1 MIKLWRRIL
10 DTGSEGDVVTV
21 RSRLDFDP
29 EAFSAIY
36 AIGDVHGS
44 YIELLNAEC
53 RILQD
58 AASFEGNKLI
68 VMLGDYVDRGP
79 SSRQV
84 VQHLMRPL
92 APQIERVALCG
103 NHDDAFC
110 QFLEDPSAG
119 RRWLDFG
126 AAATLYSYGMDIDQS
141 LQKAGGFSGLSALLA
156 EAVPAAHYQWFK
168 SLPVMLKVGQF
179 LFVHAGV
186 KPGTA
191 LDAQTDEDL
200 MWIREPF
207 LSRGPEMPYTVVHG
221 HTPTDTVTFGK
232 NRIGVDTAAYAS
244 GHLSVVRIA
253 GGQAN
258 LI

>member
-1 MIKLWRRIL
+1 MIKLLRKFL
-10 DTGSEGDVVTV
+10 DTGSEGDVMPV
-21 RSRLDFDP
+21 RSRLTFDSD
-29 EAFSAIY
+29 AFSAIY
-36 AIGDVHGS
+36 AVGDVHGC
-44 YIELLNAEC
+44 YLELLEAEC

-58 AASFEGNKLI
+58 ANHRDGPKLI

-79 SSRQV
+79 SSSRV
-84 VQHLMRPL
+84 VEHLMKPL
-92 APQIERVALCG
+92 APQIERVSLCG

-110 QFLEDPSAG
+110 YFLEDPSGG

-126 AAATLYSYGMDIDQS
+126 AAATLYSYGLDIDQA
-141 LQKAGGFSGLSALLA
+141 LQKAGGFAGLSAQLA
-156 EAVPAAHYQWFK
+156 QAIPAAHYHWLK
-168 SLPVMLKVGQF
+168 SLPVMLTVGQF

-186 KPGTA
+186 KPGLL
-191 LDAQTDEDL
+191 LDTQTDQDL

-207 LSRGPEMPYTVVHG
+207 LSRGPELPYTVVHG

-232 NRIGVDTAAYAS
+232 NRIGVDTGAYAS

-253 GGQAN
+253 DGRAD

>member
-1 MIKLWRRIL
+1 MIKLWRKII
-10 DTGSEGDVVTV
+10 DTGSESDVITA
-21 RSRLDFDP
+21 RSRLNFDP
-29 EAFSAIY
+29 DAYSAIY
-36 AIGDVHGS
+36 AVGDVHGS

-53 RILQD
+53 RILRD
-58 AASFEGNKLI
+58 AGSRDGRKLI

-84 VQHLMRPL
+84 VEHLMKPL
-92 APQIERVALCG
+92 LPQIERVTLCG

-110 QFLEDPSAG
+110 HFLEDPSAG

-126 AAATLYSYGMDIDQS
+126 AAATLYSYGLDIDQA
-141 LQKAGGFSGLSALLA
+141 LQKAGGFAGLSPYLA
-156 EAVPAAHYQWFK
+156 QAIPAHHYHWFK

-186 KPGTA
+186 KPATP
-191 LDAQTDEDL
+191 LEAQTDDDL

-207 LSRGPEMPYTVVHG
+207 LSRGPEIPFTVVHG

-253 GGQAN
+253 DGRAD